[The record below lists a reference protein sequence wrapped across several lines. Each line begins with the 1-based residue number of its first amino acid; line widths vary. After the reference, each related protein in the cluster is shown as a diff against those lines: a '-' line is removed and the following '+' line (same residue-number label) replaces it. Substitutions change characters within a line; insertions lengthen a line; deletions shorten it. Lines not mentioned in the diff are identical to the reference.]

1 MAFPGVLAAS
11 PVAGGLE
18 NLLFSSHLMKTLI
31 PNHWEHISERVA
43 VAQILK
49 HDVDPEGLD
58 FTRVRFASGSD
69 YQLPRDEG
77 TLLSVLGGVL
87 ELATVEYKALRLE
100 AGTHV
105 YLPPNSK
112 PRLRGLAGTEM
123 LHACAPSADRA
134 RGTKLLVR
142 SDRFIAGCATP
153 GRSLRWIL
161 TPQYLS
167 RRAFLHHDQTLIS
180 PRGEP
185 LSWFHTTMFD
195 AHGLPE
201 NDEGS
206 PVFKMSYNYRTE
218 PNVCY
223 DVQGTA
229 QVRVAVHPYSQP
241 QQWGPW
247 QPLSSEA
254 TYHLCEDIDAAD
266 WVSNNGEQQPRRN
279 KHEVQIANGYVSLL
293 CMHNPGCTGAERH
306 SEGEYSEYGDLAKV
320 VGSAAHQEQ
329 LSRLIPFDAVVDSLS
344 LAVAQGRD
352 PAGLPEWAK
361 YQEGLECQRSVEAAL
376 LENLRLEGHG
386 REQILASWVLG
397 GG

>member
-69 YQLPRDEG
+69 YELPRDEG

-123 LHACAPSADRA
+123 LHACARHRQTALGERSSWCEAIDLSRA
-134 RGTKLLVR
+134 VPLQ
-142 SDRFIAGCATP
+142 

-229 QVRVAVHPYSQP
+229 QVRVAVHPYSP
-241 QQWGPW
+241 TAAMGA
-247 QPLSSEA
+247 LA
-254 TYHLCEDIDAAD
+254 T
-266 WVSNNGEQQPRRN
+266 SFQ
-279 KHEVQIANGYVSLL
+279 
-293 CMHNPGCTGAERH
+293 
-306 SEGEYSEYGDLAKV
+306 
-320 VGSAAHQEQ
+320 
-329 LSRLIPFDAVVDSLS
+329 
-344 LAVAQGRD
+344 
-352 PAGLPEWAK
+352 
-361 YQEGLECQRSVEAAL
+361 
-376 LENLRLEGHG
+376 
-386 REQILASWVLG
+386 
-397 GG
+397 